1 MQGRTT
7 GYTGK
12 PVCLPSLEKEQKMR
26 KKQILC
32 NVLITA
38 FLLFACLFSACRRSD
53 TATSA
58 TQVSPVPIQGS
69 IILSTT
75 TSTYDSGLLDYIL
88 PVFTAEMGWTV
99 DVVSVGTGAA
109 LQMGRDGQA
118 DVLLVHARAQEEQF
132 VAEGHGLE
140 RFDVMYND
148 FIIVGPQGPITHNN
162 DVNQTFS
169 TIANRNLPFVS
180 RGDNSGTHTMELNL
194 WRGID
199 VEVEDL
205 SNYMSVGQ
213 GMGATLQMTSEM
225 QAFTLTD
232 RATWLSQ
239 LKQRGLDLVVVCELD
254 TALLNYYGVIAV
266 NPDKSDMIN
275 AAGAQDFVSW
285 ILLPSTQELIGS
297 YGAAEFGEPLFTPNA
312 Q

>member
-1 MQGRTT
+1 
-7 GYTGK
+7 
-12 PVCLPSLEKEQKMR
+12 MR
-26 KKQILC
+26 KNRILC
-32 NVLITA
+32 NVLITV
-38 FLLFACLFSACRRSD
+38 FLLFACLFSGCRPSD

-58 TQVSPVPIQGS
+58 TQVSPVPIQGN

-88 PVFTAEMGWTV
+88 PVFTSEMGWTV

-118 DVLLVHARAQEEQF
+118 DVLLVHARAQELQF

-148 FIIVGPQGPITHNN
+148 FIIVGPRSPIAHNS
-162 DVNQTFS
+162 DVNQTFRAIS
-169 TIANRNLPFVS
+169 SQGLPFVS

-194 WRGID
+194 WRRIGVD
-199 VEVEDL
+199 VASL
-205 SNYMSVGQ
+205 RNYSSVGQ

-239 LKQRGLDLVVVCELD
+239 RGLDLVVVCELD

-266 NPDKSDMIN
+266 NPNKTPRIN
-275 AAGAQDFVSW
+275 AEGAQDFVDW
-285 ILLPSTQELIGS
+285 MLRPSTQALIGRF
-297 YGAAEFGEPLFTPNA
+297 GVAEFGEALFTPNA
-312 Q
+312 QAN